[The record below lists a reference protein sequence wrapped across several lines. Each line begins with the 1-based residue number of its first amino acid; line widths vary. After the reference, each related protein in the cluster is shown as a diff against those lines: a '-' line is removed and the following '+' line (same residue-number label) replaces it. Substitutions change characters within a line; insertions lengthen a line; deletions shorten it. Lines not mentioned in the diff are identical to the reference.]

1 MITQWYW
8 ADIPQNIDFLIKGLL
23 VTIKLAMVS
32 VTGSLLLGVIIGVLR
47 YSKLFLISWLA
58 VAYIE
63 SVRSI
68 PLILFIVFIHFGALP
83 YLTGEAS
90 SFFDSSCIAFIIFT
104 SAYIAEIIRSGLN
117 SVERG
122 HIDAAKSLG
131 LNRMQ
136 RLSYIILPLAVSRM
150 TPALVSQF
158 ISLIKDT
165 SLASTIGLIELTRSG
180 EIIYE
185 RTYHEFEILIFIA
198 FIYFVICFGLSKL
211 SRVWETKPY
220 MSIEN
225 SDPVGA
231 NQ

>member
-1 MITQWYW
+1 MHW
-8 ADIPQNIDFLIKGLL
+8 ADIFENFDFLMKGLIITL
-23 VTIKLAMVS
+23 KLALISVS
-32 VTGSLLLGVIIGVLR
+32 GSLIIGIILGILR
-47 YSKLFLISWLA
+47 HTRFFLISWFA

-83 YLTGEAS
+83 YLTGEPS
-90 SFFDSSCIAFIIFT
+90 SFFVSSCIAFIIFN

-117 SVERG
+117 SVEKG

-131 LNRMQ
+131 LNRFQ
-136 RLSYIILPLAVSRM
+136 RLAYIILPLAVTRM

-185 RTYHEFEILIFIA
+185 RTYHETEILIFIA
-198 FIYFVICFGLSKL
+198 FVYFVICFGLSKL

-220 MSIEN
+220 MYIETKE
-225 SDPVGA
+225 PVGA

>member
-1 MITQWYW
+1 MHWI
-8 ADIPQNIDFLIKGLL
+8 DIYENFDFLMKGLF
-23 VTIKLAMVS
+23 VTLELAIVS
-32 VTGSLLLGVIIGVLR
+32 VIGSLILGTILGILR
-47 YSKLFLISWLA
+47 YSRIFLISWIA

-83 YLTGEAS
+83 YLTEAPS
-90 SFFDSSCIAFIIFT
+90 SFFYSSCVAFIIFT

-185 RTYHEFEILIFIA
+185 RTYHETEILIFIA
-198 FIYFVICFGLSKL
+198 FVYFVICFGLSKL
-211 SRVWETKPY
+211 SRIWETKPY
-220 MSIEN
+220 MQFEARE
-225 SDPVGA
+225 PAGA